1 MDDKKIKNKVDGK
14 VWSAYGLALT
24 LGYMIIVP
32 ILIFGVGGVL
42 LDKWLNT
49 FPIFIFVGFVL
60 AMTSGLIVVYRKTKD
75 IIAGS
80 QFRVKPRS
88 KK

>member
-1 MDDKKIKNKVDGK
+1 MSDKKIENKVDGK

-32 ILIFGVGGVL
+32 ILLFGVGGVL

-60 AMTSGLIVVYRKTKD
+60 AMTSGLIIVYKKTKD
-75 IIAGS
+75 IITN
-80 QFRVKPRS
+80 K
-88 KK
+88 

>member
-1 MDDKKIKNKVDGK
+1 MEDKKIENKDSGK

-49 FPIFIFVGFVL
+49 FPIFIFVGFIL
-60 AMTSGLIVVYRKTKD
+60 AMTSGLIIVYKKTKD
-75 IIAGS
+75 IIG
-80 QFRVKPRS
+80 QYKP

>member
-1 MDDKKIKNKVDGK
+1 MDDKKNGNKVDGK

-32 ILIFGVGGVL
+32 IMIFGVGGVL

-80 QFRVKPRS
+80 QYKI

>member
-1 MDDKKIKNKVDGK
+1 MEDKKIENKDSEK
-14 VWSAYGLALT
+14 VWSAYELALT

-32 ILIFGVGGVL
+32 ILIFGVGGVF

-49 FPIFIFVGFVL
+49 FPIFIFVGFIL
-60 AMTSGLIVVYRKTKD
+60 AMTSGLIIVYKKTKD
-75 IIAGS
+75 IIS
-80 QFRVKPRS
+80 QYKPTKL